1 MKVSNIFI
9 SFSKKPVKNEGDS
22 KRVSTDSTQIFI
34 GFWLVHTTNKY
45 GFFKKKKCNTFKK

>member
-1 MKVSNIFI
+1 MKVSDIFI
-9 SFSKKPVKNEGDS
+9 SFSKKSVKNEGDS